1 MKSAIKG
8 IAKRHAELLS
18 NMATPITDMC
28 LFLPDLSSVL
38 YMCPNGQKAVVIID
52 EYDTPL
58 VHILSEEG
66 VDKQECSKVNTKHLK
81 FGLVV
86 GVFDVALL
94 TMGSGLNNVAL
105 YQAHTGAW
113 TLDIDENPFDTAF
126 NLTAA
131 DVKGLVDQH
140 VDLYAKDKA
149 EDVRKSCKTDIMMYC
164 FEHFDG
170 YHYGSKGFIFNT
182 YCVVKFLASIKRL
195 TLLSQLP
202 LKCMHYWASTGNM
215 AMISFLHTDDAASF
229 IEYAGSL
236 VCDYAMRQS
245 YRYGN
250 QLVTGAL
257 LAKLRRIDMDTGIS
271 ELGNLPSTDLPIE
284 LDANKLDDVA
294 SMCTKESLVDDVFA
308 WLSDGHAVKSVLRLL
323 YQAGYL
329 TPLKSGR
336 VGIPNCEAFE
346 AFVQLSQKIYA
357 RSGLPVD
364 FSDHTLRRL
373 GLGHGDIFAFVRY
386 MDEVYLQRSPVS
398 SANLAESV
406 YHLYMHALLAP
417 LIGVGGFEIDHE
429 GLSEGGRMDIRIG
442 PVHDKQS
449 TVRPYIVLEL
459 KQLSDDAKTKL
470 GEAMSDRNLK
480 SMSQKTST
488 KCQEA
493 MTQIRQCYQ
502 GVGNHRAKGSAMI
515 LQIGIT
521 FWRYRFYLIAHRLSP
536 TTNRAGEV
544 LWVQKSFT
552 DAEIAGHDTN
562 NVKFTVDGGNPRASS
577 IYKGEWVV

>member
-1 MKSAIKG
+1 M
-8 IAKRHAELLS
+8 
-18 NMATPITDMC
+18 
-28 LFLPDLSSVL
+28 
-38 YMCPNGQKAVVIID
+38 
-52 EYDTPL
+52 
-58 VHILSEEG
+58 
-66 VDKQECSKVNTKHLK
+66 
-81 FGLVV
+81 V

-94 TMGSGLNNVAL
+94 TMESGLNNVAF

-113 TLDIDENPFDTAF
+113 TLGIDENPFDTAF

-140 VDLYAKDKA
+140 VDLYAKDEA
-149 EDVRKSCKTDIMMYC
+149 EDVRKSRKTDIMLYC
-164 FEHFDG
+164 FEHFGG
-170 YHYGSKGFIFNT
+170 YHYGSKDFIFNT

-250 QLVTGAL
+250 QLITGAL

-386 MDEVYLQRSPVS
+386 MDKVYLQRSPVS
-398 SANLAESV
+398 SANLAFGV
-406 YHLYMHALLAP
+406 YHLYMHALLAL
-417 LIGVGGFEIDHE
+417 LIGVSGFEIDHE
-429 GLSEGGRMDIRIG
+429 GLAEGGRMDIWIK
-442 PVHDKQS
+442 PVHGKQS
-449 TVRPYIVLEL
+449 MVRPYIVLEL
-459 KQLSDDAKTKL
+459 KQLSDNTKTKL
-470 GEAMSDRNLK
+470 GKAMSDRSLK

-515 LQIGIT
+515 LHIGIT

-536 TTNRAGEV
+536 TTNHAGEV

-562 NVKFTVDGGNPRASS
+562 NIKFMVEGGNLRASS
-577 IYKGEWVV
+577 IYKGEW